1 MKKLAVVMLSAVMMV
16 SSVQS
21 AHALSKNGKIA
32 LGVIGGLTIGYLG
45 AKAMDKNKEQENAR
59 YNEQNYNNQQQNSR
73 CRVEKVYR
81 QTSNNTFV
89 PVEMKF
95 CDRY

>member
-21 AHALSKNGKIA
+21 AHALSKKGKIA

-89 PVEMKF
+89 PVEMKV

>member
-32 LGVIGGLTIGYLG
+32 LGVIG
-45 AKAMDKNKEQENAR
+45 
-59 YNEQNYNNQQQNSR
+59 
-73 CRVEKVYR
+73 V
-81 QTSNNTFV
+81 
-89 PVEMKF
+89 
-95 CDRY
+95 